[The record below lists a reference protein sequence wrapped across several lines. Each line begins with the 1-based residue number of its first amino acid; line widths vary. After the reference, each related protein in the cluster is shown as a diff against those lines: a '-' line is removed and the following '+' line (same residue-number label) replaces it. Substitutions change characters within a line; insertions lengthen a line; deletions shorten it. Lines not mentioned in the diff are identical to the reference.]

1 MFHTYTTPN
10 SKVPDQ
16 MGGDAQGRPWCAFGR
31 APNVPPCTGGAV
43 AWNASRSRHPG
54 GVNILFADGSV
65 KFIKDS
71 VNVSSW
77 RALGSMAGGE
87 VISSDSY

>member
-1 MFHTYTTPN
+1 
-10 SKVPDQ
+10 
-16 MGGDAQGRPWCAFGR
+16 
-31 APNVPPCTGGAV
+31 
-43 AWNASRSRHPG
+43 
-54 GVNILFADGSV
+54 VNILFADGSV